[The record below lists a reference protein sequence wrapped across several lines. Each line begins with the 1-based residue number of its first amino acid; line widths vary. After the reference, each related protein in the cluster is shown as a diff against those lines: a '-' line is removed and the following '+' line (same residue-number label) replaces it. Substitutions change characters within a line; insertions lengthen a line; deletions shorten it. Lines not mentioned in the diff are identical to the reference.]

1 LAFVGKAL
9 TEDFFMK
16 SDSRAEE
23 VRKAIEL
30 ALRGSSSDNSSDAV
44 ELVMEAL
51 DKKKVFRY
59 HTEDTVDLLST
70 AGKVLIVLLDDP
82 TMTQRAISVYLDMS
96 ETMIDKTIKSLAEA
110 GLISKTKVNRQ
121 NIYKVNKELILQ
133 HQDVQKFFGA
143 ISGISQQEPAQDDD
157 SLF

>member
-1 LAFVGKAL
+1 
-9 TEDFFMK
+9 MK
-16 SDSRAEE
+16 SESRAEE
-23 VRKAIEL
+23 VRRAIEL
-30 ALRGSSSDNSSDAV
+30 ALKGSSVNDGPGAV

-70 AGKVLIVLLDDP
+70 AGKVLVVLLDDP

-121 NIYKVNKELILQ
+121 NVYKVNKELILQ
-133 HQDVQKFFGA
+133 HQDVQKFFSA
-143 ISGISQQEPAQDDD
+143 ISEVIQPDEKIEEEP
-157 SLF
+157 F

>member
-1 LAFVGKAL
+1 
-9 TEDFFMK
+9 MK
-16 SDSRAEE
+16 SESRAEE

-30 ALRGSSSDNSSDAV
+30 ALRGSATGDAPDAV

-70 AGKVLIVLLDDP
+70 AGKVLVVLLDDP

-96 ETMIDKTIKSLAEA
+96 ETMIDKTIKSLASA
-110 GLISKTKVNRQ
+110 GLITKTKVNRQ
-121 NIYKVNKELILQ
+121 NIYKVNTELILQ
-133 HQDVQKFFGA
+133 HQDVQKFFSA
-143 ISGISQQEPAQDDD
+143 ISSIGKTQTQTQGEEDP
-157 SLF
+157 F

>member
-1 LAFVGKAL
+1 
-9 TEDFFMK
+9 MK
-16 SDSRAEE
+16 SESRAEE

-30 ALRGSSSDNSSDAV
+30 ALRGSASGDAPDAV

-70 AGKVLIVLLDDP
+70 AGKVLVVLLDDP

-96 ETMIDKTIKSLAEA
+96 ETMIDKTIKSLASA
-110 GLISKTKVNRQ
+110 GLITKTKVNRQ
-121 NIYKVNKELILQ
+121 NIYKVNTELILQ
-133 HQDVQKFFGA
+133 HQDVQKFFSA
-143 ISGISQQEPAQDDD
+143 ISSIGKTQTQTQGEEDP
-157 SLF
+157 F

>member
-1 LAFVGKAL
+1 
-9 TEDFFMK
+9 MK
-16 SDSRAEE
+16 SESRAEE

-30 ALRGSSSDNSSDAV
+30 ALRGSATGDAPDAV

-70 AGKVLIVLLDDP
+70 AGKVLVVLLDDP

-96 ETMIDKTIKSLAEA
+96 ETMIDKTIKSLAA
-110 GLISKTKVNRQ
+110 VGLISKTKVNRQ
-121 NIYKVNKELILQ
+121 NIYKVNTELILQ
-133 HQDVQKFFGA
+133 HQDVQKFFEA
-143 ISGISQQEPAQDDD
+143 ISAIGKQEQAKEEDP
-157 SLF
+157 F

>member
-1 LAFVGKAL
+1 
-9 TEDFFMK
+9 MK
-16 SDSRAEE
+16 SESRAEE
-23 VRKAIEL
+23 VRRAIEL
-30 ALRGSSSDNSSDAV
+30 ALKGSSVNDGPGAV

-70 AGKVLIVLLDDP
+70 AGKVLVVLLDDP

-96 ETMIDKTIKSLAEA
+96 ETMIDKTIKSLAEV

-121 NIYKVNKELILQ
+121 NVYKVNKELILQ
-133 HQDVQKFFGA
+133 HQDVQKFFSA
-143 ISGISQQEPAQDDD
+143 ISEVIQPDEKIEEEP
-157 SLF
+157 F

>member
-1 LAFVGKAL
+1 
-9 TEDFFMK
+9 MK
-16 SDSRAEE
+16 SESRAEE

-30 ALRGSSSDNSSDAV
+30 ALKGSAAGGAPDTV

-70 AGKVLIVLLDDP
+70 AGKVLVVLLDDP

-96 ETMIDKTIKSLAEA
+96 ETMIDKTIKGLAEA

-121 NIYKVNKELILQ
+121 NIYKVNTELILQ

-143 ISGISQQEPAQDDD
+143 ISGIAVQKPQVEEEP
-157 SLF
+157 F

>member
-1 LAFVGKAL
+1 
-9 TEDFFMK
+9 MK
-16 SDSRAEE
+16 SESRAEE

-30 ALRGSSSDNSSDAV
+30 ALRGSANGDAPDAV

-70 AGKVLIVLLDDP
+70 AGKVLVVLLDDP

-96 ETMIDKTIKSLAEA
+96 ETMIDKTIKSLASV

-121 NIYKVNKELILQ
+121 NIYKVNTELILQ
-133 HQDVQKFFGA
+133 HQDVQKFFEA
-143 ISGISQQEPAQDDD
+143 ISAIGKQEQAKEEDP
-157 SLF
+157 F

>member
-1 LAFVGKAL
+1 MILV
-9 TEDFFMK
+9 K
-16 SDSRAEE
+16 SESRAEE

-30 ALRGSSSDNSSDAV
+30 ALKGSSVDDGPGAV

-70 AGKVLIVLLDDP
+70 AGKVLVVLLDDP

-96 ETMIDKTIKSLAEA
+96 ETMIDKTIKSLVSV
-110 GLISKTKVNRQ
+110 GLITKTKVNRQ
-121 NIYKVNKELILQ
+121 NIYKVNTRLILQ

-143 ISGISQQEPAQDDD
+143 ISSIGKGESQNEDDP
-157 SLF
+157 F

>member
-1 LAFVGKAL
+1 
-9 TEDFFMK
+9 MK
-16 SDSRAEE
+16 SESRAEE

-30 ALRGSSSDNSSDAV
+30 ALRGSASGDAPDAV

-70 AGKVLIVLLDDP
+70 AGKVLVVLLDDP

-96 ETMIDKTIKSLAEA
+96 ETMIDKTIKSLASA
-110 GLISKTKVNRQ
+110 GLITKTKVNRQ
-121 NIYKVNKELILQ
+121 NIYKVNTELILQ
-133 HQDVQKFFGA
+133 HQDVQKFFSA
-143 ISGISQQEPAQDDD
+143 ISSIGKTQTQGEEDP
-157 SLF
+157 F

>member
-1 LAFVGKAL
+1 
-9 TEDFFMK
+9 MK
-16 SDSRAEE
+16 SESRAEE

-30 ALRGSSSDNSSDAV
+30 ALKGSAAEDAPGAV

-70 AGKVLIVLLDDP
+70 AGKVLVVLLDDP

-96 ETMIDKTIKSLAEA
+96 ETMIDKTIKSLASA
-110 GLISKTKVNRQ
+110 GLITKTKVNRQ
-121 NIYKVNKELILQ
+121 NIFKVNKELILQ
-133 HQDVQKFFGA
+133 HQDVQKFFEA
-143 ISGISQQEPAQDDD
+143 IAKINKPENVAEDE
-157 SLF
+157 LF

>member
-1 LAFVGKAL
+1 V
-9 TEDFFMK
+9 K
-16 SDSRAEE
+16 SESRAEE

-30 ALRGSSSDNSSDAV
+30 ALKGGSAVDGPGAV

-70 AGKVLIVLLDDP
+70 AGKVLVVLLDDP

-96 ETMIDKTIKSLAEA
+96 ETMIDKTIKSLVSV
-110 GLISKTKVNRQ
+110 GLITKTKVNRQ
-121 NIYKVNKELILQ
+121 NIYKVNTELILQ
-133 HQDVQKFFGA
+133 HQDVQKFFSA
-143 ISGISQQEPAQDDD
+143 ISSIGKVVTQNEDDP
-157 SLF
+157 F